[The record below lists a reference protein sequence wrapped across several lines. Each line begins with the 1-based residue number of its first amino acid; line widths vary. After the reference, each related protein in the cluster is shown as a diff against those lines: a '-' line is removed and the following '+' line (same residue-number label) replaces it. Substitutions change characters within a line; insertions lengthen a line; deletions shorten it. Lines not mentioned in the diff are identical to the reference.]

1 MHFLIER
8 RRNGN
13 KLNCLLNKT
22 FISLIEGDI
31 KKLQSKLKELE
42 QKRNDNVRLFNSIS
56 KESFYI
62 LGEVNGIGLLDMIAL
77 MMSFWLLPQDQ
88 LLSMLDNESFNR
100 LYLNTALRNSFVESR
115 NTSKKAS
122 HDISIVINSM
132 DKIVLSLLM
141 IASEII
147 NSGTTTS

>member
-1 MHFLIER
+1 
-8 RRNGN
+8 
-13 KLNCLLNKT
+13 
-22 FISLIEGDI
+22 
-31 KKLQSKLKELE
+31 
-42 QKRNDNVRLFNSIS
+42 
-56 KESFYI
+56 
-62 LGEVNGIGLLDMIAL
+62 MIAL